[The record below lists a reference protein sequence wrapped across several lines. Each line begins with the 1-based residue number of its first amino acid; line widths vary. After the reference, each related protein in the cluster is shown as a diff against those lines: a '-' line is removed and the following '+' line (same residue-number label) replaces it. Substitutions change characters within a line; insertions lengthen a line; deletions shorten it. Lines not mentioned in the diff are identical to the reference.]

1 MEVLRSANLRVWAA
15 VLAAALLLLAVTG
28 AALGGD
34 RLVLLDGRSL
44 EGTVQSID
52 AEGRVRL
59 AGRSETVDL
68 QGLRSIDRGGAV
80 QPDADQA
87 PCDVFLVGG
96 GVLRAHDLMFDGSA
110 FAVDWAY
117 GTEQPL
123 PLAAVRAVRL
133 GRGTEED
140 GAEPSGFQAARTDA
154 EARRDELFALVDG
167 RVQVVRGALQHID
180 PSDVQ
185 FIWNDATRR
194 VARSKVYGVVLARS
208 GPAPDHTGQCLVR
221 LEDGSSFWMTVRSLE
236 KGRLT
241 GAVAGGAVMAVPWS
255 AVARLQ
261 VRSRRMVF
269 LSDLDP
275 VEVDQQPLV
284 TFAGPWRRDR
294 NVVGGPLTLG
304 DRVYEKGL
312 GVHSR
317 CRLVYDL
324 GGRYDVFAATIGVD
338 ASAGGRG
345 DCVFKVHADDKELLA
360 KRMTGAGKPHTVR
373 LPIKGASRLALTVEW
388 GEDMDLADRADW
400 CDARLLKETS
410 E

>member
-1 MEVLRSANLRVWAA
+1 MEVCRNRKPWGRGGAF
-15 VLAAALLLLAVTG
+15 AAALLLALAA
-28 AALGGD
+28 AALGDD
-34 RLVLLDGRSL
+34 RLVRLDGRDL
-44 EGTVQSID
+44 EATVRSID
-52 AEGRVRL
+52 ARGRVHL
-59 AGRSETVDL
+59 AGRSETMDL

-80 QPDADQA
+80 QADADQA

-96 GVLRAHDLMFDGSA
+96 GVLRAHDLMFDGAA

-117 GTEQPL
+117 GAEQRL

-133 GRGTEED
+133 GRVAEDD
-140 GAEPSGFQAARTDA
+140 GAEPPEFQAARTDA
-154 EARRDELFALVDG
+154 DDRRDQLFALIQG
-167 RVQVVRGALQHID
+167 RVQAVRGALQHIG

-185 FIWNDATRR
+185 FIWNDTTRR
-194 VARSKVYGVVLARS
+194 VARSKVYGVVLAGG
-208 GPAPDHTGQCLVR
+208 GPAPDQAGQCLVR
-221 LEDGSSFWMTVRSLE
+221 MEDGSSFWMAVRRLE
-236 KGRLT
+236 KDRLAGT
-241 GAVAGGAVMAVPWS
+241 VAGGAGMVVPWS
-255 AVARLQ
+255 AVARLR

-275 VEVDQQPLV
+275 VEVTQKPLV
-284 TFAGPWRRDR
+284 SFAGPWRRDR

-324 GGRYDVFAATIGVD
+324 GGRYDEFAATIGID

-345 DCVFKVHADDKELLA
+345 DCVFKVHADGKELLA
-360 KRMTGAGKPHTVR
+360 KRMRGADAPHAVR
-373 LPIKGASRLALTVEW
+373 LPVRGAGRLALTVEW

-400 CDARLLKETS
+400 CDARLLKEAT